1 MKKLGIWLSLMLIT
15 AQILLGTGVN
25 VLAAETAEIRIPVS
39 VLAEG
44 SEPDPQAVYT
54 LEVIPVTE
62 GCPAPDHSR
71 MRLLAGEPGS
81 ICFTCERAGV
91 FDYTVRQIP
100 GSDPDCTYDD
110 RSFRLRL
117 FATET
122 ESGDLNVSAVV
133 YGEDGDK
140 EPELLFRNRWAD
152 PAYVVFTAWKT
163 LDGMT
168 PEDGAFSFRLLEAD
182 GTPLHKE
189 ENKGRRV
196 TFQPIRY
203 DREGTY
209 RYELKEQARTGDKII
224 YDRTVYTATV
234 KVTKDTD
241 YHAEVIWQ
249 RNGKPYSGIPVFTN
263 YTEGTS
269 PKTGDAIG
277 SYAAVLFL
285 SAAVLILLLRKQ
297 KKAR

>member
-1 MKKLGIWLSLMLIT
+1 MKKLGIWLSLLLMT
-15 AQILLGTGVN
+15 AQILLGTGIKTF
-25 VLAAETAEIRIPVS
+25 AAEAVQIRIPVS

-44 SEPDPQAVYT
+44 SEPDPKAVYT

-62 GCPAPDHSR
+62 DSPAPDHSR
-71 MRLLAGEPGS
+71 LRLLAGEPGS
-81 ICFTCERAGV
+81 IGFICDRAGV

-100 GSDPDCTYDD
+100 GTDPDCTYDD

-117 FATET
+117 FVTET
-122 ESGDLNVSAVV
+122 EGTLSASAVV
-133 YGEDGDK
+133 YGEQGDK
-140 EPELLFRNRWAD
+140 EPQLLFRNRWAD

-168 PEDGAFSFRLLEAD
+168 PEEGAFTFRLLEAD
-182 GTPLHKE
+182 GTLLYQE

-209 RYELKEQARTGDKII
+209 RYELKEQAETGDKII

-241 YHAEVIWQ
+241 YHAEVTWQ

-269 PKTGDAIG
+269 PKTGDTIG
-277 SYAAVLFL
+277 IYGTVLLL
-285 SAAVLILLLRKQ
+285 SAAGLILLLRKQ